1 MEYSS
6 KKPICKVRGGRD
18 AIFERKNALSNEPET
33 DVWFTPFYALNRA
46 KETQNTLEIL
56 KEAMELLENKT
67 SSSFTEPEQLSLF

>member
-1 MEYSS
+1 E
-6 KKPICKVRGGRD
+6 
-18 AIFERKNALSNEPET
+18 
-33 DVWFTPFYALNRA
+33 